1 MIWGSAFADTPNDFF
16 VRLSADEKVICE
28 ERNRKMIGKIAIT
41 LLCLAYGGAQVE
53 GGSLASAEDD
63 RAGYLA
69 QTSDGP
75 VRTGQRPPEAASP
88 LPQGKIRGEPAKE
101 ERPAAPSKSEPL
113 KPFEPTEKVK
123 ADQALDFPA
132 DI

>member
-1 MIWGSAFADTPNDFF
+1 MPNEFF
-16 VRLSADEKVICE
+16 TRLSAGEEFMCE
-28 ERNRKMIGKIAIT
+28 ERNKKMMGKIAIT
-41 LLCLAYGGAQVE
+41 VLCLVYFGAALRT
-53 GGSLASAEDD
+53 GSLAAAEGM
-63 RAGYLA
+63 RAGYRA

-75 VRTGQRPPEAASP
+75 ARTGQRPPEAASP
-88 LPQGKIRGEPAKE
+88 LPQGKTRGEPAKE
-101 ERPAAPSKSEPL
+101 EKPAAPSKSEPL

>member
-1 MIWGSAFADTPNDFF
+1 MIWDSAFADMPNEFF
-16 VRLSADEKVICE
+16 SRRQAGGKFMCEKKE
-28 ERNRKMIGKIAIT
+28 RKMIGKIAIT
-41 LLCLAYGGAQVE
+41 LLCLAYGGAQVG

-69 QTSDGP
+69 QASDGP
-75 VRTGQRPPEAASP
+75 ARTGQRPPEAASP

-101 ERPAAPSKSEPL
+101 ERSAAPSKSEPL

>member
-1 MIWGSAFADTPNDFF
+1 MPNKFFA
-16 VRLSADEKVICE
+16 RLSAGEEFMRE

-41 LLCLAYGGAQVE
+41 VLCLVYFGAE
-53 GGSLASAEDD
+53 FRTGSLAAAEGD
-63 RAGYLA
+63 RASYLA

-75 VRTGQRPPEAASP
+75 ARTGQRPPEAASP
-88 LPQGKIRGEPAKE
+88 LPQGKTRGEPAKE
-101 ERPAAPSKSEPL
+101 EKPATPSKSEPL

-123 ADQALDFPA
+123 ADQAIDFPA

>member
-1 MIWGSAFADTPNDFF
+1 MIWGSASADMANEFFAG
-16 VRLSADEKVICE
+16 LSAAEKFMCE
-28 ERNRKMIGKIAIT
+28 ERNRKMIGKIAIFV
-41 LLCLAYGGAQVE
+41 LCLVYFGAGFGSGGLGAAE
-53 GGSLASAEDD
+53 GD
-63 RAGYLA
+63 RAGYRA

-75 VRTGQRPPEAASP
+75 ARTGQRTPEAASP
-88 LPQGKIRGEPAKE
+88 LPQGKTRAEPAKDE
-101 ERPAAPSKSEPL
+101 KPVAPSKSEPL

>member
-1 MIWGSAFADTPNDFF
+1 MIWDSAFADMPNEFF
-16 VRLSADEKVICE
+16 TRLSAGEKFMFE
-28 ERNRKMIGKIAIT
+28 ERKRKMIGKIVIT
-41 LLCLAYGGAQVE
+41 IICLVYFGME
-53 GGSLASAEDD
+53 FRTGSLAAAWGD

-75 VRTGQRPPEAASP
+75 ARTGQRPPEAASP

-101 ERPAAPSKSEPL
+101 ERSAAPSKSEPL

>member
-1 MIWGSAFADTPNDFF
+1 MIWGSAFADMPTEFF
-16 VRLSADEKVICE
+16 ARRQAGEKFMCE
-28 ERNRKMIGKIAIT
+28 KMERKMIGKIAIT
-41 LLCLAYGGAQVE
+41 LLCLAYGGAQVG

-75 VRTGQRPPEAASP
+75 ARTGQRLPEAASP
-88 LPQGKIRGEPAKE
+88 LPQGKTRAEPAKDE
-101 ERPAAPSKSEPL
+101 KPAATSKSEPL

>member
-1 MIWGSAFADTPNDFF
+1 MPNELFA
-16 VRLSADEKVICE
+16 RLSAGEEFMCE
-28 ERNRKMIGKIAIT
+28 ERNRKMIGMIAIT
-41 LLCLAYGGAQVE
+41 FLGLVYFGAE
-53 GGSLASAEDD
+53 FGAGSLAAAESG
-63 RAGYLA
+63 RASYLA

-75 VRTGQRPPEAASP
+75 ARTGQRPPEAASP

-101 ERPAAPSKSEPL
+101 ERSAAPSKSEPL